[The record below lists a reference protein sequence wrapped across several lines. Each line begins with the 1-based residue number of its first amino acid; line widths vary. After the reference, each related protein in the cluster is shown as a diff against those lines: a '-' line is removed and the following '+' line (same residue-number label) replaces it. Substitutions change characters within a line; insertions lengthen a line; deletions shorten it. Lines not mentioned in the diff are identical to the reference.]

1 MRWHFTFPVLILI
14 TSNLFAQEVL
24 LELKWPS
31 EFDSIVM
38 RIKHNLTHEMTYEG
52 QYEIYEEI
60 GRVCLNKKDSK

>member
-1 MRWHFTFPVLILI
+1 MRWHFKLPVLFLI
-14 TSNLFAQEVL
+14 TTNPFAKEAL

-38 RIKHNLTHEMTYEG
+38 SIEHNITHEMTYEG